1 MKKTILLGFGL
12 FCMAVQG
19 NVWDDCVARYAGRT
33 DGEATGL
40 FAKGGL
46 LDVRHSANTSGATM
60 ANVQDWLAL
69 YGGRQILFRQE
80 SVQCATLGKTLENQ
94 TVLYF
99 PHPAVTNTDESVVC
113 KHSPL
118 YFPLAN
124 FLQGDGIT
132 FLLRFRLDAEQFLK
146 TDGAFDFV
154 CPLICDYDWGA
165 QQGWKIWIKASGS
178 TDNEVYFCNGKR
190 MNDYTAHT
198 GLRITNTVWTAR
210 GEAWTELAVVVK
222 DATHARIGL
231 GQPGCVFKWADVA
244 CDSLTTSL
252 LPRENYNIYMGA
264 SSYTGDSAP
273 SQEAARMS
281 VHLLAAWNRALSDRE
296 VYEALGDPNPGVFR
310 IGCAGAAADM
320 FTGDG
325 TADVTV
331 DCGAQ
336 DVRDVPAVLPQGR
349 SVSFLFT
356 PDAFHAERAQLFRV
370 TPAADSPTGQAEILL
385 DGAPLATKI
394 VLPARTLSIFV
405 PGEKLTAAAHTFA
418 VKSLSGDLKFDSF
431 ALTGSRQWGTH
442 GQKWNDKSS
451 VTAALADFY
460 AEDGN
465 FKDLSYETWPS
476 RSQNLHLT
484 LPEDVAQRNP
494 IKYTTYVADFG
505 GVSALTLF
513 VNGLEKQ
520 TFDMTKLS
528 KGTKLE
534 IDFEAE
540 DLAAGDNVFRW
551 AIDAGWLI
559 FDDHVLEVGRAK
571 NIFNIMIK

>member
-1 MKKTILLGFGL
+1 MKKAIMLGFGL

-178 TDNEVYFCNGKR
+178 TDNEVYFCNGRR
-190 MNDYTAHT
+190 MNNYTAHT
-198 GLRITNTVWTAR
+198 GLRITNDVWTAR
-210 GEAWTELAVVVK
+210 GEAWTELAVVIK

-231 GQPGCVFKWADVA
+231 GQPGCVFKWADVV
-244 CDSLTTSL
+244 CDSMTTSL

-264 SSYTGDSAP
+264 SSYTGDYAP

-296 VYEALGDPNPGVFR
+296 VYEALGDPNLGVFR
-310 IGCAGAAADM
+310 IGCAGRGGGHVHGRRHCGRHGRLWR
-320 FTGDG
+320 TGRARRARCVAPG
-325 TADVTV
+325 AFRFVFV
-331 DCGAQ
+331 HPRRIPCGACATFP
-336 DVRDVPAVLPQGR
+336 RDASGGFP
-349 SVSFLFT
+349 
-356 PDAFHAERAQLFRV
+356 
-370 TPAADSPTGQAEILL
+370 
-385 DGAPLATKI
+385 DGAGRDPSGRCFARDEDRLARPCTFD
-394 VLPARTLSIFV
+394 LRAR
-405 PGEKLTAAAHTFA
+405 GKAHGCGAHVRHQIT
-418 VKSLSGDLKFDSF
+418 
-431 ALTGSRQWGTH
+431 
-442 GQKWNDKSS
+442 
-451 VTAALADFY
+451 
-460 AEDGN
+460 
-465 FKDLSYETWPS
+465 
-476 RSQNLHLT
+476 
-484 LPEDVAQRNP
+484 
-494 IKYTTYVADFG
+494 FG
-505 GVSALTLF
+505 GS
-513 VNGLEKQ
+513 
-520 TFDMTKLS
+520 
-528 KGTKLE
+528 E
-534 IDFEAE
+534 IRFLRAHRFSPVGHTRAE
-540 DLAAGDNVFRW
+540 V
-551 AIDAGWLI
+551 
-559 FDDHVLEVGRAK
+559 E
-571 NIFNIMIK
+571 